1 MLTLD
6 YERFIVKEIKGLP
19 PESLAEI
26 AHFVYFIRQRVKQP
40 QLFELILQAE
50 LPEVSDALLQNFTLG
65 EHLVAGLQDI
75 VAGKTTAV
83 TTQAE
88 LKQHLNSI
96 FAED

>member
-50 LPEVSDALLQNFTLG
+50 ADTPLQNFTLG

-88 LKQHLNSI
+88 LKQHLDSVL
-96 FAED
+96 